1 MLFLSG
7 IYLPVVGMVLMLF
20 TPQPGLVLENRDG
33 KPSLASLVLVTAAT
47 VALAGGPRVAIFYLA
62 GFALLTWVLA
72 SLLRGDW
79 SIEATVGIATFVL
92 GLTGLASVLLL
103 FPSIG
108 VITANLRETLVESW
122 HFLVDA
128 YRRSGMP
135 ADFVD
140 QLTQGGDRFVDV
152 VIGIAPGLAI
162 VALGSIVLANVS
174 LVRRR
179 QCREGAVPVFGDLTL
194 WSAPPASVW
203 MLIVVGY
210 ASFLPWPVA
219 RTIAW
224 NLLVVVLAVYLCQG
238 LAIVQYAFRTWR
250 VPAWARVLAYVLV
263 AVEWLAGLAVVLL
276 GVFDLW
282 ADFRR
287 LSPRAVVEDDE

>member
-1 MLFLSG
+1 MAG
-7 IYLPVVGMVLMLF
+7 IYLPVAGAVLMLF

-33 KPSLASLVLVTAAT
+33 KPSLASLVLLTTAT
-47 VALAGGPRVAIFYLA
+47 VALAGGPRVAILYLA
-62 GFALLTWVLA
+62 GFALLTWILA

-79 SIEATVGIATFVL
+79 SIEATVGIATL
-92 GLTGLASVLLL
+92 LLALTGTAGVLLL
-103 FPSIG
+103 FPSIE

-122 HFLVDA
+122 RFLVEV

-140 QLTQGGDRFVDV
+140 QLNQGGDRFVDV

-162 VALGSIVLANVS
+162 VALGGIVLANVS
-174 LVRRR
+174 LVRWR
-179 QCREGAVPVFGDLTL
+179 QSREGAVPVFGDLTL
-194 WSAPPASVW
+194 WSAPPAGIW
-203 MLIVVGY
+203 MLIAVGY

-219 RTIAW
+219 RTVAW
-224 NLLVVVLAVYLCQG
+224 NLLVIVLAVYLCQG
-238 LAIVQYAFRTWR
+238 LAIVQFAFRTWH

-282 ADFRR
+282 VDFRR
-287 LSPRAVVEDDE
+287 LSPRVVIDDDD